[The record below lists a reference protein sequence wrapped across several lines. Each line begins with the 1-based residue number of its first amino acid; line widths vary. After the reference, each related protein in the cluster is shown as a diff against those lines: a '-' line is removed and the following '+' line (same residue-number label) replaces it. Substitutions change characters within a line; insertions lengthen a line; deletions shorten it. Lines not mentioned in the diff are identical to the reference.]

1 MVHQDSTRQDVRVS
15 GPARL
20 LRQPLLRLLA
30 INLAFGLLIAMLA
43 VAALL
48 ALDAHRLRSLV
59 LGDQSPVV
67 AVGLLLFGFAITLG
81 SWVMGSAIM
90 RIGGQDGGPERGA
103 GARVTAAEVA
113 AEAGADGRVPVRA
126 TAGRR

>member
-1 MVHQDSTRQDVRVS
+1 MALHSTPTMPVRSERHIV
-15 GPARL
+15 RL

-30 INLAFGLLIAMLA
+30 INLAIGLVIAVLA
-43 VAALL
+43 VAGLL
-48 ALDAHRLRSLV
+48 ALDAHRLRSLI

-90 RIGGQDGGPERGA
+90 RLGDGEGGPGRA
-103 GARVTAAEVA
+103 AAAPVTDTAEP
-113 AEAGADGRVPVRA
+113 VPVRIGA
-126 TAGRR
+126 RARRR

>member
-1 MVHQDSTRQDVRVS
+1 MR
-15 GPARL
+15 RL

-30 INLAFGLLIAMLA
+30 VNLAIGLLIAMLA
-43 VAALL
+43 VAGLL

-67 AVGLLLFGFAITLG
+67 AVGLLLFGFAVTLG

-90 RIGGQDGGPERGA
+90 RLGDDEGGRDSGRP
-103 GARVTAAEVA
+103 VA
-113 AEAGADGRVPVRA
+113 APVVSAAGEAIRVPVRA
-126 TAGRR
+126 NTPRR